1 MADGSQEV
9 EWQFDAPDLEAV
21 DRWLRAQP
29 SHAAFALEARAPK
42 RQRDTYF
49 DTPDWRVFNAAY
61 TLRVR
66 AVGDA
71 FATTLKG
78 RSTRGS
84 GPVSRAEFSVPGDLD
99 AAIAEPSPVGR
110 RLQLMLRG
118 HAPAPLFT
126 VTTHRRAW
134 LVRRADLVI
143 AEIALDE
150 TAIEAPG
157 GALGVLRRVEI
168 EEVTAG
174 SLGALDAFVT
184 AIRAECALTPAADSK
199 FASGLAI
206 AGLKPGD
213 PDLGPTDIAAD
224 DRAVDRAYAVIR
236 RRAAEFLAREAG
248 AALGEDVE
256 QLHDMRVATRR
267 LRAALRVF
275 DGVLPQSLMD
285 TRDELRWFAQSLGA
299 VRDLDVQLEHLAGLR
314 DAAGWAEATALAPL
328 VTQFERQHAE
338 ARTELLAAMDSDRYA
353 RLVATLRSVLLAGP
367 QPEADDASSRDEG
380 RRIILRRYRRFEA
393 DARALRRDSPH
404 VQFHALRIRGKRL
417 RYSLEFFVDL
427 FGRSGA
433 RALTSLRTL
442 QDLLGELQDLATTD
456 LRLRDMVRD
465 LPSELPADTLVMIGR
480 LMERHEAR
488 SRGIVRSFPRARAA
502 VLRDFTRLQRI
513 LRTPDPEPPAPEPE
527 PEPVAESVSV
537 AQQTAVTIIPPGRA
551 SVPAPIYPGPGRT
564 LQSFVRFFRGR
575 RP

>member
-1 MADGSQEV
+1 MAETSQEI
-9 EWQFDAPDLEAV
+9 EWQFAAPDLEAV

-29 SHAAFALEARAPK
+29 SHAAFSLEARPPK
-42 RQRDTYF
+42 HQRDTYF

-71 FATTLKG
+71 FETTLKG
-78 RSTRGS
+78 RPTRGS
-84 GPVSRAEFSVPGDLD
+84 GPVSRAEFSVPGDLA
-99 AAIAEPSPVGR
+99 AAIEEPSAVGR

-126 VTTHRRAW
+126 VATHRRAW
-134 LVRRADLVI
+134 LVRRGEVVI

-157 GALGVLRRVEI
+157 GASGVLRRVEI
-168 EEVTAG
+168 EEVAAG

-184 AIRAECALTPAADSK
+184 AIRTECGLTPAADSK

-206 AGLKPGD
+206 AGLTPAV
-213 PDLGPTDIAAD
+213 PDLGPTEIASD

-248 AALGEDVE
+248 TALGEDVE

-275 DGVLPQSLMD
+275 DGVLPQALMD

-299 VRDLDVQLEHLAGLR
+299 VRDLDVQLEHIAGLR
-314 DAAGWAEATALAPL
+314 DVAGWAEATALAPL
-328 VTQFERQHAE
+328 VTQFERQHAQ
-338 ARTELLAAMDSDRYA
+338 ARTELLAVMDGERYA
-353 RLVATLRSVLLAGP
+353 RLVVTLRRVLLAGP
-367 QPEADDASSRDEG
+367 EAGADDIASRDEA

-433 RALTSLRTL
+433 RALTSLRAL

-456 LRLRDMVRD
+456 LRLRELVRNQ
-465 LPSELPADTLVMIGR
+465 PSELPADTLVMIGR

-502 VLRDFTRLQRI
+502 VLRDFGRLQRM
-513 LRTPDPEPPAPEPE
+513 LRAPDPEPPAPEPASIPA
-527 PEPVAESVSV
+527 PEPDPAP
-537 AQQTAVTIIPPGRA
+537 AAAPRPTAVTIIPPA
-551 SVPAPIYPGPGRT
+551 SSSVPAP
-564 LQSFVRFFRGR
+564 
-575 RP
+575 